1 MSNPQQQPPA
11 PPPYPPYPYYQP
23 DEDELS
29 LVDLWNIVWKRKW
42 LWLTLGPLAG
52 VLGIFYSLAQIEIY
66 RAEVTMAPNAEERSG
81 GGLAALAGQ
90 FGSLASMAGLN
101 AGGRGSTETAL
112 ATLKSRKFIAPFL
125 LEDERLKL
133 LFPKEWDSESNAWTV
148 AKKRRGPDNR
158 PTDQEAY
165 ERFTK
170 GALKISDDKKNG
182 LVTLAIELPDPAA
195 ASKWANELSTRLN
208 DYLRQQAKIEAERN
222 LEYLNKQLEETQMI
236 EIRESLYTLIESET
250 KNAMLANAKDEFA
263 FKIIDPAVAPE
274 KRVRPKRT
282 LIVMAAGLL
291 GGFLGLFLCFILHFV
306 DTAKRERN
314 AA

>member
-1 MSNPQQQPPA
+1 MNETN
-11 PPPYPPYPYYQP
+11 PPPPPQYPPYPYYP
-23 DEDELS
+23 PNEDELS

-52 VLGIFYSLAQIEIY
+52 VLGIVYSRAQIEIY
-66 RAEVTMAPNAEERSG
+66 RAEVTMAPNVEERSG

-90 FGSLASMAGLN
+90 FGGLASMAGLN
-101 AGGRGSTETAL
+101 VGGRGSTETAL

-133 LFPKEWDSESNAWTV
+133 LFPQEWDSESNAWTV

-170 GALKISDDKKNG
+170 GALKISDDKKSG
-182 LVTLAIELPDPAA
+182 LVNLAIELPDPQA
-195 ASKWANELSTRLN
+195 ASDWANELSTRLN

-222 LEYLNKQLEETQMI
+222 LEYLDKQLQETQMI
-236 EIRESLYTLIESET
+236 EIRQSLYTLIESET

-291 GGFLGLFLCFILHFV
+291 GGFLGVFLCFVLHFV
-306 DTAKRERN
+306 DTAKRDRK

>member
-1 MSNPQQQPPA
+1 MNETN
-11 PPPYPPYPYYQP
+11 PPPPPQYPPYPYYQP

-125 LEDERLKL
+125 LEDDRLKL
-133 LFPKEWDSESNAWTV
+133 LFPKEWDPETNAWTV
-148 AKKRRGPDNR
+148 AKERRGPDKR

-165 ERFTK
+165 DRFTK
-170 GALKISDDKKNG
+170 AALNISDDKKNG

-195 ASKWANELSTRLN
+195 ASNWANELSTRLN
-208 DYLRQQAKIEAERN
+208 DYLRQQAKVEAERN
-222 LEYLNKQLEETQMI
+222 LEYLNKQLQETQMI
-236 EIRESLYTLIESET
+236 EIRQSLYTLIEAET

-306 DTAKRERN
+306 DTAKRERK

>member
-1 MSNPQQQPPA
+1 MNETN
-11 PPPYPPYPYYQP
+11 PPPPPQYPPYPYYQP